1 MRNINLKVTRA
12 NIKNGEPVNPGKC
25 PIANSIMEQVKNVY
39 YVRVLP
45 EEASIKVKQ
54 GNKIITYKSTLPKVA
69 NTFIRMFDDGT
80 RVKPFS
86 LNLNFKKINNKIAN
100 LI

>member
-1 MRNINLKVTRA
+1 MRNINLKVTTA
-12 NIKNGEPVNPGKC
+12 NIKNGEKVNPGKC

-45 EEASIKVKQ
+45 EEAAIKVKR
-54 GNKIITYKSTLPKVA
+54 GNKITTYKSNLSKEA
-69 NTFIRMFDDGT
+69 NTFIREFDDGAKV
-80 RVKPFS
+80 RPFS
-86 LNLNFKKINNKIAN
+86 LNLTFKKINKKIAD

>member
-1 MRNINLKVTRA
+1 MRNINLKVTKA

-45 EEASIKVKQ
+45 EEAAIKVKR
-54 GNKIITYKSTLPKVA
+54 GNKITAYKSTLPKEA

-80 RVKPFS
+80 CVKPFS
-86 LNLNFKKINNKIAN
+86 LNLNFKKINSKMAD